1 MKRFL
6 PLSLFGVLLVG
17 CSWWPREFVENPD
30 PNHTHADFAVWVN
43 GEKLNFSADELM
55 SGGSTEEEGEDG
67 HGHAHL
73 HPYLHLH
80 DGVGHV
86 IHRHKPG
93 LTLKE
98 FFDSLQVGFDEKCY
112 GSFAP
117 MADGFI
123 CGETLFRMFM
133 NGKEQPFD
141 LEYAFSDTDQI
152 LLTNTENDAE
162 VTKELEGL
170 TDDACLYSRTCPWRG
185 EAPKEGCIADPAVPC
200 IEALP

>member
-1 MKRFL
+1 MKRLLCFSVL
-6 PLSLFGVLLVG
+6 GVLLVG
-17 CSWWPREFVENPD
+17 CNWWPREFVSNPD
-30 PNHTHADFAVWVN
+30 PNHTHADFVVWVN
-43 GEKLNFSADELM
+43 AEMLNFSADELM
-55 SGGSTEEEGEDG
+55 SGSSDT
-67 HGHAHL
+67 HL

-86 IHRHKPG
+86 IHRHKQD

-123 CGETLFRMFM
+123 CGETPFRMFV

-141 LEYAFSDTDQI
+141 LGYVFSDTDRI

-162 VTKELEGL
+162 VTKELDGL
-170 TDDACLYSRTCPWRG
+170 TDDACIYSRTCPWRG

-200 IEALP
+200 LEALP

>member
-1 MKRFL
+1 MMRLLLISGITIFL
-6 PLSLFGVLLVG
+6 TS
-17 CSWWPREFVENPD
+17 CNWWPREFVENPD
-30 PNHTHADFAVWVN
+30 PNHTHADFVVWVN
-43 GEKLNFSADELM
+43 GEMLDFSADELM
-55 SGGSTEEEGEDG
+55 SGSSSDT
-67 HGHAHL
+67 
-73 HPYLHLH
+73 HLH

-123 CGETLFRMFM
+123 CGETAFRMFV

-141 LEYAFSDTDQI
+141 LEYVFSDTDRI

-185 EAPKEGCIADPAVPC
+185 GAPKEGCIADPAVPC
-200 IEALP
+200 LEALP